1 MSRIHFNNLKHF
13 QKTGP
18 FDPLHQINGR
28 NEIWGIS
35 AESLELQLTLV
46 DESCVTLC
54 AWHSDL
60 VSWHE
65 AVLQL
70 ENPRVSL
77 VLGAFIPN
85 WAPVYDIEKLVN
97 IPPTTMIYD
106 TYNRSWWG
114 I

>member
-54 AWHSDL
+54 A
-60 VSWHE
+60 
-65 AVLQL
+65 
-70 ENPRVSL
+70 
-77 VLGAFIPN
+77 
-85 WAPVYDIEKLVN
+85 
-97 IPPTTMIYD
+97 
-106 TYNRSWWG
+106 
-114 I
+114 

>member
-1 MSRIHFNNLKHF
+1 MSPIHFNNLKHF

-54 AWHSDL
+54 A
-60 VSWHE
+60 
-65 AVLQL
+65 
-70 ENPRVSL
+70 
-77 VLGAFIPN
+77 
-85 WAPVYDIEKLVN
+85 
-97 IPPTTMIYD
+97 
-106 TYNRSWWG
+106 
-114 I
+114 